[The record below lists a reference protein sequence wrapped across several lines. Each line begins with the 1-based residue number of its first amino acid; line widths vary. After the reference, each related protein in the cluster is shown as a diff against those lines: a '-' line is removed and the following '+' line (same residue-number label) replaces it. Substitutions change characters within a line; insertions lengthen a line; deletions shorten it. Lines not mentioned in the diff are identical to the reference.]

1 MNRLAGKRVLITG
14 ASAGIGEA
22 CARSLASHGAHLLL
36 SARRLEKVE
45 ALANALREEYGVE
58 AHAAAVDVADKQV
71 VTDYVANLVS
81 EGLVP
86 DVLINNAG
94 KARGFDKLHEGS
106 LDDWDDMIDTNV
118 KGLLYMSRAIIPL
131 MVERDSGHIINI
143 GSISAQMPR
152 MNSAPYSTT
161 KHALVGLT
169 KSTALEGRDF
179 GVVAS
184 ILHPGNVLTELRDNS
199 ALAQNQEP
207 MMSTDDIAMA
217 ALTMAALPLNV
228 NMLESIVLPVEQK
241 YIGRG

>member
-1 MNRLAGKRVLITG
+1 MGKLDGKVAIVTG
-14 ASAGIGEA
+14 GGTGIGKGI
-22 CARSLASHGAHLLL
+22 ARTFAAEGARVVIASRSEQTLNEVAGELGDQVLAMPTDL
-36 SARRLEKVE
+36 KVE
-45 ALANALREEYGVE
+45 SQIATLFKRTIAEMGQLDILVNNSGVFEGGPIEELSLETWQHVIDVNLTGVFLCTRE
-58 AHAAAVDVADKQV
+58 AMKIMK
-71 VTDYVANLVS
+71 
-81 EGLVP
+81 P
-86 DVLINNAG
+86 AG
-94 KARGFDKLHEGS
+94 GGR
-106 LDDWDDMIDTNV
+106 
-118 KGLLYMSRAIIPL
+118 
-131 MVERDSGHIINI
+131 IINI

-152 MNSAPYSTT
+152 MNSAPYTTT

-217 ALTMAALPLNV
+217 ALTMASLPLNV
-228 NMLESIVLPVEQK
+228 NMLEAIVLPVEQK

>member
-1 MNRLAGKRVLITG
+1 MGKLDGKVAIVTG
-14 ASAGIGEA
+14 GGTGIGKGIARAFAAEGARVVIASRSEQTLNEA
-22 CARSLASHGAHLLL
+22 AGELGDKVLAVPTDL
-36 SARRLEKVE
+36 KVE
-45 ALANALREEYGVE
+45 AQITALFERTIAEMGQLDILVNNSGVFEGGPIEDLSLETWQHVMDVNLTGVFLCTRE
-58 AHAAAVDVADKQV
+58 AMRIMK
-71 VTDYVANLVS
+71 
-81 EGLVP
+81 P
-86 DVLINNAG
+86 AG
-94 KARGFDKLHEGS
+94 GGR
-106 LDDWDDMIDTNV
+106 
-118 KGLLYMSRAIIPL
+118 
-131 MVERDSGHIINI
+131 IINI

>member
-1 MNRLAGKRVLITG
+1 MGKLDGKVAIVTG
-14 ASAGIGEA
+14 GGTGIGKGIARAFAAEGARVVIASRSEQTLNEA
-22 CARSLASHGAHLLL
+22 AGELGDQVLAVPTDL
-36 SARRLEKVE
+36 KVE
-45 ALANALREEYGVE
+45 AQITALFERTIAEMGQLDILVNNSGVFEGGPIEELSLETWQHV
-58 AHAAAVDVADKQV
+58 VDV
-71 VTDYVANLVS
+71 NLTGVFLCTR
-81 EGLVP
+81 EAMKIMKP
-86 DVLINNAG
+86 AG
-94 KARGFDKLHEGS
+94 GGR
-106 LDDWDDMIDTNV
+106 
-118 KGLLYMSRAIIPL
+118 
-131 MVERDSGHIINI
+131 IINI

-228 NMLESIVLPVEQK
+228 NMLETIVMPVEQK

>member
-1 MNRLAGKRVLITG
+1 MGTLDGKVAIVTG
-14 ASAGIGEA
+14 GGTGIGKGI
-22 CARSLASHGAHLLL
+22 ARAFATEGARVVIASRSEQTLNEVAKELGDQVLAVPTDL
-36 SARRLEKVE
+36 KVE
-45 ALANALREEYGVE
+45 AQIIAMFERTIVEMGQLDILVNNSGVFEGGPIEELSLETWQHVMDVNLTGVFLCTRE
-58 AHAAAVDVADKQV
+58 AMKIMKPAD
-71 VTDYVANLVS
+71 
-81 EGLVP
+81 G
-86 DVLINNAG
+86 G
-94 KARGFDKLHEGS
+94 R
-106 LDDWDDMIDTNV
+106 
-118 KGLLYMSRAIIPL
+118 
-131 MVERDSGHIINI
+131 IINI
-143 GSISAQMPR
+143 GSISAQIPR

-199 ALAQNQEP
+199 TLAQNQEP

>member
-1 MNRLAGKRVLITG
+1 MGKLDGKVAIVTG
-14 ASAGIGEA
+14 GGTGIGKGI
-22 CARSLASHGAHLLL
+22 ARAFAAEGARVVIASRSEQALNDAAQEIEGSVLGVPTDL
-36 SARRLEKVE
+36 KVE
-45 ALANALREEYGVE
+45 A
-58 AHAAAVDVADKQV
+58 QV
-71 VTDYVANLVS
+71 VALFERTLAEMGRLDIVVNNSGVFEGGPLEELSLETWQHVMDVNLTGVFLCS
-81 EGLVP
+81 REAMK
-86 DVLINNAG
+86 IM
-94 KARGFDKLHEGS
+94 KARGG
-106 LDDWDDMIDTNV
+106 
-118 KGLLYMSRAIIPL
+118 GR
-131 MVERDSGHIINI
+131 IINI

-152 MNSAPYSTT
+152 MNSAPYTTT

-169 KSTALEGRDF
+169 KSTALEGREY

-199 ALAQNQEP
+199 VLAQNQEP

>member
-1 MNRLAGKRVLITG
+1 MGKLDGKVAIVTG
-14 ASAGIGEA
+14 GGTGIGKGI
-22 CARSLASHGAHLLL
+22 ARAFATEGARVIIASRSEQTLNEVAEELGDQVLAVPTDL
-36 SARRLEKVE
+36 KVE
-45 ALANALREEYGVE
+45 AQVTALFERTIAEMGQLDILVNNSGVFEGAPIEELSLETWQHVMDVNLTGVFLCTRE
-58 AHAAAVDVADKQV
+58 AMKIMKQV
-71 VTDYVANLVS
+71 D
-81 EGLVP
+81 G
-86 DVLINNAG
+86 G
-94 KARGFDKLHEGS
+94 R
-106 LDDWDDMIDTNV
+106 
-118 KGLLYMSRAIIPL
+118 
-131 MVERDSGHIINI
+131 IINI
-143 GSISAQMPR
+143 GSISAQIPR

-199 ALAQNQEP
+199 TLAQNQEP

-228 NMLESIVLPVEQK
+228 NMLESIVLPVKQK

>member
-1 MNRLAGKRVLITG
+1 MGKLDGKVTIVTG
-14 ASAGIGEA
+14 GGTGIGKGI
-22 CARSLASHGAHLLL
+22 ARAFAAEGAQVVIASRSEQTLNEVAEELGDQVLALPTDL
-36 SARRLEKVE
+36 KVE
-45 ALANALREEYGVE
+45 SQITALFERTIAEMGHLDILVNNSGVFEGGPIEELSLKTWQHVMDVNLTGVFLCTRE
-58 AHAAAVDVADKQV
+58 AMKIMKPAD
-71 VTDYVANLVS
+71 
-81 EGLVP
+81 G
-86 DVLINNAG
+86 G
-94 KARGFDKLHEGS
+94 R
-106 LDDWDDMIDTNV
+106 
-118 KGLLYMSRAIIPL
+118 
-131 MVERDSGHIINI
+131 IINI
-143 GSISAQMPR
+143 GSISAQIPR

-199 ALAQNQEP
+199 TLAQNQEP

>member
-1 MNRLAGKRVLITG
+1 MGKLDGKVAIVTG
-14 ASAGIGEA
+14 GGTGIGKGIARAFAAEGARVVIASRSEQTLNEA
-22 CARSLASHGAHLLL
+22 AGELGDKVLAVPTDL
-36 SARRLEKVE
+36 KVE
-45 ALANALREEYGVE
+45 AQITALFERTIAEMGQLDILVNNSGVFEGGPIEDLSLETWQHVMDVNLTGVFLCTREAMRIMKPAGV
-58 AHAAAVDVADKQV
+58 
-71 VTDYVANLVS
+71 
-81 EGLVP
+81 G
-86 DVLINNAG
+86 
-94 KARGFDKLHEGS
+94 R
-106 LDDWDDMIDTNV
+106 
-118 KGLLYMSRAIIPL
+118 
-131 MVERDSGHIINI
+131 IINI

>member
-1 MNRLAGKRVLITG
+1 MGKLDGKVAIVTG
-14 ASAGIGEA
+14 GGTGIGKGI
-22 CARSLASHGAHLLL
+22 ARAFAAEGARIVIASRSEQALDDAAKEIGGSVLGVPTDL
-36 SARRLEKVE
+36 KVE
-45 ALANALREEYGVE
+45 A
-58 AHAAAVDVADKQV
+58 QV
-71 VTDYVANLVS
+71 VALFERTLAEMGRLDIVVNNSGVFEGGPLEELSLETWQHVMDVNLTGVFLCS
-81 EGLVP
+81 REAMK
-86 DVLINNAG
+86 IM
-94 KARGFDKLHEGS
+94 KAQGGGR
-106 LDDWDDMIDTNV
+106 
-118 KGLLYMSRAIIPL
+118 
-131 MVERDSGHIINI
+131 IINI

-152 MNSAPYSTT
+152 MNSAPYTTT
-161 KHALVGLT
+161 KHGLVGLT